1 MSIIS
6 ACILL
11 FMVMDPFGNT
21 PLFLSVLKTVP
32 KERRKKVIARELL
45 IALLILTVFLF
56 LGPYFLGALQ
66 ISESSLRISGGIVLF
81 LIAIKMIF
89 GGTQEMFK
97 GTPEG
102 EPLIVPLAV
111 PAIAGPST
119 VATILLLVA
128 QEPGRW
134 PDWLLSLFLA
144 WLITALILLSSTE
157 LARLLG
163 DRGLTAIER
172 LMGLI
177 LTAISVEM
185 FLQGIRPFLGSQV

>member
-1 MSIIS
+1 MSVIS

-11 FMVMDPFGNT
+11 FMVMDPFGNI
-21 PLFLSVLKTVP
+21 PFFLSVLKTVP
-32 KERRKKVIARELL
+32 EERRRRVITRELL
-45 IALLILTVFLF
+45 IALLILVVFLF
-56 LGPYFLGALQ
+56 LGPYFLGVLQ
-66 ISESSLRISGGIVLF
+66 ISESSLRIAGGIVLF

-89 GGTQEMFK
+89 GETQEMFK

-102 EPLIVPLAV
+102 EPLVVPLAV

-128 QEPGRW
+128 QEPSHW
-134 PDWLLSLFLA
+134 PEWLLSLSLA
-144 WLITALILLSSTE
+144 WLSTALILLSSTE
-157 LARLLG
+157 LARFLG
-163 DRGLTAIER
+163 ARGLTAVGR

-185 FLQGIRPFLGSQV
+185 FLQGIRQFLGSKV

>member
-1 MSIIS
+1 MSVIS

-21 PLFLSVLKTVP
+21 PFFLSILKTFP
-32 KERRKKVIARELL
+32 KERQKRVIIRELL
-45 IALLILTVFLF
+45 IALLILMVFLF
-56 LGPYFLGALQ
+56 VGPYFLRVLQ
-66 ISESSLRISGGIVLF
+66 ISEPSLRIAGGLVLF

-89 GGTQEMFK
+89 GETQEMFK

-119 VATILLLVA
+119 VATILILVG
-128 QEPGRW
+128 QEPSRW
-134 PDWLLSLFLA
+134 PAWLLSLSLA
-144 WLITALILLSSTE
+144 WLSTAVILLSSTE
-157 LARLLG
+157 LARFLG
-163 DRGLTAIER
+163 ERGLTAIER

-185 FLQGIRPFLGSQV
+185 FLKGVHTFLGTQV

>member
-21 PLFLSVLKTVP
+21 PFFLSVLKTLP
-32 KERRKKVIARELL
+32 KERQKRVIIRELL
-45 IALLILTVFLF
+45 IALVILTAFLF
-56 LGPYFLGALQ
+56 AGPYFLRVLQ
-66 ISESSLRISGGIVLF
+66 ISEPSLRMAGGLILF
-81 LIAIKMIF
+81 LIALKMIF

-119 VATILLLVA
+119 IATILLLVG

-134 PDWLLSLFLA
+134 PEWLLSLGLA
-144 WLITALILLSSTE
+144 WFTGALILLSSIE
-157 LARLLG
+157 LARFLG
-163 DRGLTAIER
+163 ERVLMAIER

-185 FLQGIRPFLGSQV
+185 FLKGIRAFLGSQF